1 MKVMLVITKGET
13 GGAQTHV
20 LALCRALAG
29 QVQFVAAIGGAEP
42 TTPLGDG
49 LEAMGIEVCPLPQL
63 GNSLSPPRL
72 IAAVRALLRLLRQHQ
87 PDVVHAHSAMAG
99 VVARIAGR
107 IVNLPVIYTVH
118 GFGFK
123 PEVPRLQRW
132 VAWLTEFALA
142 PFTSHMVCVSEYER
156 KLAARLPISSDR
168 VSVIFN
174 AVTDTPTIGQPAQ
187 EPVRIVMVARMASP
201 KRPDLL
207 LHALALLRDRLGYE
221 VPASLIGDGP
231 DLKVHQDLCQHL
243 GLQAVTFTGNV
254 TNVSQRLAEHA
265 IFVLMSDHEGLPISV
280 IEAMHA
286 GLAVVASD
294 LPGLRELIVDETH
307 GLLVPNQALAL
318 ADSLFRLVT
327 SGELRLRLGRA
338 ARQRV
343 EDQFTPVR
351 MVEPVAARYAELAY
365 PPPRLLANLYSYSTL
380 ASTTA
385 RQQKLQL
392 YWSLSG
398 LLVLLLSYLIAAGLQ
413 QANVVTYQFPQTVLW
428 CGLPYLLAAHW
439 LYRGVG
445 LPAAERAGLLL
456 VTTATPFLLMPL
468 GFAMLQQPYSRG
480 AVLLVYALSTSWF
493 VIGNWLHWRRHV
505 QRLAYFDQG
514 IPGQLKTLI
523 GSASVG
529 SHSVRLV
536 PWPEAAL
543 ALGQIPACEG
553 VVLDRHVASSDVR
566 SKLLSS
572 LKFNH
577 VRLYSVEA
585 VAELLSGRKMP
596 PTDQDDL
603 WQMDGNPAYDVA
615 KRAIDVVLV
624 LVCLPLWLPLCAL
637 LAMLVKLDSPGPALF
652 TQSRVGRDGHSF
664 RLWKFRSMRHI
675 KQPQPARFAQQQDA
689 RVTRVGRI
697 IRRWRL
703 DELPQL
709 WNVLWGH
716 MSLIGPRPEQA
727 EFVEAFA
734 TRIPAYTYRHLV
746 RPGLTGWAQMQQ
758 GYADSEEET
767 VVKLSYDLYYVAHY
781 SMALDLLIAYKTVR
795 TVLNGFGSR

>member
-1 MKVMLVITKGET
+1 
-13 GGAQTHV
+13 
-20 LALCRALAG
+20 
-29 QVQFVAAIGGAEP
+29 
-42 TTPLGDG
+42 
-49 LEAMGIEVCPLPQL
+49 
-63 GNSLSPPRL
+63 
-72 IAAVRALLRLLRQHQ
+72 
-87 PDVVHAHSAMAG
+87 
-99 VVARIAGR
+99 
-107 IVNLPVIYTVH
+107 VH

-174 AVTDTPTIGQPAQ
+174 AVTDTQTVGQPAQ

-201 KRPDLL
+201 KRPDLV
-207 LHALALLRDRLGYE
+207 LHALARLRDRLGFE
-221 VPASLIGDGP
+221 VPVSLIGDGP

-318 ADSLFRLVT
+318 TDSLFRLVT
-327 SGELRLRLGRA
+327 SGELRLRLGLA

-385 RQQKLQL
+385 RQQKRQL

-413 QANVVTYQFPQTVLW
+413 QANAVTYQFPQTVLW

-493 VIGNWLHWRRHV
+493 AIGNWLHWRRHV

-615 KRAIDVVLV
+615 KRAIDVALV
-624 LVCLPLWLPLCAL
+624 LLSLPLWLPLCAL
-637 LAMLVKLDSPGPALF
+637 LALLVKLDSHGPALF
-652 TQSRVGRDGHSF
+652 TQNRVGRDGHNF

-675 KQPQPARFAQQQDA
+675 SQPQPARFAQQEDA
-689 RVTRVGRI
+689 RVTRVGRV

-709 WNVLWGH
+709 WNVLRGQ